1 MSKKYK
7 DVKVTYER
15 CYFDIEIDDEE
26 LEFAKRCG
34 IDIEDDDEL
43 VKFHLDNDFAE
54 HQDLLSMNMR
64 WKKMKTYKR
73 MAINKR
79 NSRRKYKRTEQDFI

>member
-1 MSKKYK
+1 MSKKYTN
-7 DVKVTYER
+7 VQVTYET

-26 LEFAKRCG
+26 IEFAKRCG

-54 HQDLLSMNMR
+54 HQDLLNMEDYEYEEVEEEMDEED
-64 WKKMKTYKR
+64 K
-73 MAINKR
+73 
-79 NSRRKYKRTEQDFI
+79 Q